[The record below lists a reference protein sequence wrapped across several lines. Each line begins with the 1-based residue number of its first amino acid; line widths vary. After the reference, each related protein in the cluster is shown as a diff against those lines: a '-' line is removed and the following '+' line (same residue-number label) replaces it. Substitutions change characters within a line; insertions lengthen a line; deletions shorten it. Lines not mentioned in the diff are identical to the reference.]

1 MIINIINIIHLFI
14 IIIALIIPFLNTK
27 KYILIKSY
35 YLIVIPVIWAHWYL
49 SMGYCSLTMLD
60 NYINGRNLLHGN
72 GFVNKLLE
80 PIFLFPKNKPYLIN
94 NIIWIT
100 SILLWLKIVYDF
112 IKDDYYNF
120 KYLIKILRYNLS
132 LA

>member
-60 NYINGRNLLHGN
+60 NYLNGRNLLHGN

-94 NIIWIT
+94 NIIWVT

-112 IKDDYYNF
+112 IKDDYYNS